1 MARAAVTRPASRMN
15 AAMLFVRQALTGKSE
30 IQFLGL
36 HGDQDRAEQLLQ
48 AKDNSQGSGCG
59 RCVTISHGVTN

>member
-1 MARAAVTRPASRMN
+1 MN